1 MEITSPLRFLA
12 TLMLFSLFLMGFVG
26 INMNSIVLK
35 ISIHNQGAINDC
47 IDAKDIILSAID
59 DLETDGKFDDIEIGA
74 VLFQGEWTEEDIII
88 A

>member
-1 MEITSPLRFLA
+1 MQ
-12 TLMLFSLFLMGFVG
+12 
-26 INMNSIVLK
+26 
-35 ISIHNQGAINDC
+35 ISINNQGDIKEC
-47 IDAKDIILSAID
+47 IDAKDIILSSIN

>member
-1 MEITSPLRFLA
+1 MAKLRRN
-12 TLMLFSLFLMGFVG
+12 G
-26 INMNSIVLK
+26 IVLQ
-35 ISIHNQGAINDC
+35 ISINNILRGDIKDC

-74 VLFQGEWTEEDIII
+74 VLFQGVWIEEDIII

>member
-1 MEITSPLRFLA
+1 MMAKSRRN
-12 TLMLFSLFLMGFVG
+12 G
-26 INMNSIVLK
+26 IVLQ
-35 ISIHNQGAINDC
+35 ISINNQGDIKEC

-74 VLFQGEWTEEDIII
+74 VLFQGVWIEEDIII

>member
-1 MEITSPLRFLA
+1 MQ
-12 TLMLFSLFLMGFVG
+12 
-26 INMNSIVLK
+26 
-35 ISIHNQGAINDC
+35 ISINNQGDIKDC

-74 VLFQGEWTEEDIII
+74 VLFQGVWIEEDIII

>member
-1 MEITSPLRFLA
+1 M
-12 TLMLFSLFLMGFVG
+12 G

-35 ISIHNQGAINDC
+35 ISIHNQGDINDC

-74 VLFQGEWTEEDIII
+74 VLFQGVWIEEDIII

>member
-1 MEITSPLRFLA
+1 MAKTRRH
-12 TLMLFSLFLMGFVG
+12 G
-26 INMNSIVLK
+26 IVLQ
-35 ISIHNQGAINDC
+35 ISINNQGDIKEC

-74 VLFQGEWTEEDIII
+74 VLFQGVWIEEDIII

>member
-1 MEITSPLRFLA
+1 MAKTRRH
-12 TLMLFSLFLMGFVG
+12 G
-26 INMNSIVLK
+26 IVLQ
-35 ISIHNQGAINDC
+35 ISINNQGDIKDC

-74 VLFQGEWTEEDIII
+74 VLFQGVWIEEDIII

>member
-1 MEITSPLRFLA
+1 MAKSRRN
-12 TLMLFSLFLMGFVG
+12 G
-26 INMNSIVLK
+26 IVLQ
-35 ISIHNQGAINDC
+35 ISINNILRGDIKEC

-74 VLFQGEWTEEDIII
+74 VLFQGVWIEEDIII